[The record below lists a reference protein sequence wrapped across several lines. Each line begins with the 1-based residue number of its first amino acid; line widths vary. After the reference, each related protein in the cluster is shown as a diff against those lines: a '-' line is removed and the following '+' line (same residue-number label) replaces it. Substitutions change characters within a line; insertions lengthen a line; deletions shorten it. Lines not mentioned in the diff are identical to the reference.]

1 MKKALIALLAACMLG
16 VSVGCSSQGLPASGA
31 QPSATT
37 SASSESMTD
46 KVDYHGVHLQLPAP
60 VEIIN
65 DEANDNV
72 YSAGSEIGIDVRRVD
87 NTELDIVAN
96 GREYA
101 PEIAL
106 FYYSDAFEG
115 GDTESRET
123 DHVMLD
129 GTFALIERNQND
141 PDRTTVILIL
151 DTEAIRI
158 EINDYSSSN
167 ADAIQQCIDSIK
179 IDDECIPECAKKVA
193 PEALKEAGLREQA
206 WLAQDI
212 VYMNVPEGY
221 KLIDLDDGTQIWGG
235 PDGRSYFSVQADDA
249 SLVYATED
257 IVESTMSAKPN
268 FVEFGGYSSGMKGCS
283 LITAF
288 MFIARDSSGEPYY
301 CYTYCVLPHEMS
313 DQSVNV
319 MGFLY
324 SEEEVELFENM
335 MDTVRFADG
344 WVVNGLVDD
353 EPIPVDEA

>member
-1 MKKALIALLAACMLG
+1 MKKALVVLLAACMLG
-16 VSVGCSSQGLPASGA
+16 ASVGCGSQSPSGSGA
-31 QPSATT
+31 QPSTTT
-37 SASSESMTD
+37 SASSESVTD
-46 KVDYHGVHLQLPAP
+46 KIDFHGVHLQLPAP
-60 VEIIN
+60 AEVIN
-65 DEANDNV
+65 DEENDSAYSVGEDIQVNV
-72 YSAGSEIGIDVRRVD
+72 NLADT
-87 NTELDIVAN
+87 TELDVVAN

-123 DHVMLD
+123 DHVMID
-129 GTFALIERNQND
+129 GTFALVERFPGDSDNA
-141 PDRTTVILIL
+141 TVILIL
-151 DTEAIRI
+151 DSEVVRI
-158 EINDYSSSN
+158 ELYGNS
-167 ADAIQQCIDSIK
+167 DAIQQVIDAIE
-179 IDDECIPECAKKVA
+179 IDGECIPECAA
-193 PEALKEAGLREQA
+193 RLTPEALKEAGLREQA
-206 WLAQDI
+206 WLAEDI
-212 VYMNVPEGY
+212 VYLNVPEGY
-221 KLIDLDDGTQIWGG
+221 KLIDLGDGTQIWGG
-235 PDGRSYFSVQADDA
+235 PDGRSYFSVQVDDA

-353 EPIPVDEA
+353 EPVPVDEA